1 MFELGTWE
9 RFYDQKSL
17 GHAGIKVKHILSNQG
32 RMANL
37 WPTLGWLD
45 VLYLDRGLGYIGE
58 CICQNTAPVYLA
70 FVNFIAFKFYIRRK
84 DLWTDIEL

>member
-37 WPTLGWLD
+37 
-45 VLYLDRGLGYIGE
+45 
-58 CICQNTAPVYLA
+58 
-70 FVNFIAFKFYIRRK
+70 
-84 DLWTDIEL
+84 